1 MAAIK
6 RTTPYVKLILLG
18 LVFLVVTAPQIFAR
32 TSLVT
37 LPQREAVAIRLAQ
50 QNATLVQEKRVL
62 TLRKG
67 VNQID
72 FSWQNVSIDPSSITL
87 NPLSPPDQIR
97 LLSVSY
103 PPNEETLIWELY
115 SSKSLELP
123 VIISYLLSG
132 IDHLVTHEAMADQK
146 EKHLDLKSFL
156 VLRNFSGENFIQTQ
170 IHLDE
175 GPNFNTSVS
184 HLETK
189 RILYFEK
196 QNIPITKV
204 YTWDAQKLPHDPEKA
219 GKSIGIPTGYE
230 IKNTLESGLGTQ
242 NLAQGKAR
250 VFQADSQKTT
260 IFSGEDDLSYLPVG
274 DKALLQT
281 GDSRDILVTRR
292 TMDTK
297 QTNIRK
303 NTKGKTQVYDEILM
317 VQFKIQ
323 NFKDSPLTLSLI
335 DHIQGEW
342 EPIDMGHPY
351 TRKDHKTLVFE
362 IPLGAKEKKI
372 LNLKYKVKNIFIEK
386 FRQFNRVSN

>member
-6 RTTPYVKLILLG
+6 RTTPYVQYILFG
-18 LVFLVVTAPQIFAR
+18 LVLLVVTAPQIFAR

-37 LPQREAVAIRLAQ
+37 LPHREAVAIRLAE

-62 TLRKG
+62 TLKKG

-87 NPLSPPDQIR
+87 TPLSSPDQIR

-115 SSKSLELP
+115 SSKSLEQP

-132 IDHLVTHEAMADQK
+132 IDRLVTHEAMADQK

-250 VFQADSQKTT
+250 VFQADGQKTT

-297 QTNIRK
+297 
-303 NTKGKTQVYDEILM
+303 
-317 VQFKIQ
+317 
-323 NFKDSPLTLSLI
+323 
-335 DHIQGEW
+335 
-342 EPIDMGHPY
+342 
-351 TRKDHKTLVFE
+351 
-362 IPLGAKEKKI
+362 
-372 LNLKYKVKNIFIEK
+372 
-386 FRQFNRVSN
+386 